1 MKRNLMILMVVI
13 LMASF
18 TIAAGGGHGVKIQ
31 GVITA
36 IGDNTITVNA
46 ITVQIKNGTQFYEKT
61 ETGCVEIDFVD
72 LEIGDRVNVIGQ
84 FDGDIL
90 VANKIL
96 VH

>member
-13 LMASF
+13 LMASL
-18 TIAAGGGHGVKIQ
+18 TIAAGGNGVKIQ
-31 GVITA
+31 GIITA
-36 IGDNTITVNA
+36 IGDDTIVVNS

-61 ETGCVEIDFVD
+61 DTGCVEIDFDD
-72 LEIGDRVNVIGQ
+72 LAIGDRVNVIGQ

-90 VANKIL
+90 VANRII

>member
-1 MKRNLMILMVVI
+1 MKRKLMILMVVI
-13 LMASF
+13 LMASL
-18 TIAAGGGHGVKIQ
+18 TIAAGGNGIKIQ

-90 VANKIL
+90 VANKII